1 MINDGD
7 ILTLQRI
14 FGHSTLEMMLRYA
27 HFSPD
32 HLAELVNLN
41 RLAGG
46 RGVAVGFWAS
56 PLKAPHP
63 NPLPVGE
70 GWGGLGRLTV
80 VQGTTAA

>member
-56 PLKAPHP
+56 PLKAPDP
-63 NPLPVGE
+63 NALLSGE
-70 GWGGLGRLTV
+70 RWVVALTA
-80 VQGTTAA
+80 VQGTTQA